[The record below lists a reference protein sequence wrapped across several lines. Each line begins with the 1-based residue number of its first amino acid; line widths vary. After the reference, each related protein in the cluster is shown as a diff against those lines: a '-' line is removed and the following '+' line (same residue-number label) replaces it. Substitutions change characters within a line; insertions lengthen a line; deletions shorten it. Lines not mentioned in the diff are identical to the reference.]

1 MDHRDLD
8 ALRGLTTSR
17 SVPSVMKDLFSAFEE
32 AFEWMVA
39 LENQTEEQ
47 ADTIIALEK
56 QVSDLEDKVAELER
70 EAE

>member
-17 SVPSVMKDLFSAFEE
+17 SVPSVMKDLFSAFAD
-32 AFEWMVA
+32 AFDRMAE
-39 LENQTEEQ
+39 LETANEQQ
-47 ADTIIALEK
+47 ADTILALEK

-70 EAE
+70 AAE